1 MWNFSIKVRFGAKN
15 GIKIE
20 QKINK
25 KVIKLGQE
33 WKMFAK
39 KKIEFY
45 SQKKNKFSS
54 LPKKWTK
61 KVMIDK
67 KK

>member
-1 MWNFSIKVRFGAKN
+1 
-15 GIKIE
+15 
-20 QKINK
+20 
-25 KVIKLGQE
+25 
-33 WKMFAK
+33 MFAK

-67 KK
+67 KKIEEKEFSFSTKNGQNPLKR